1 MNMNIGAGVVAIAG
15 PGAKATAAQGAAFG
29 TGAGAGAIIGAGAKP
44 GWLNPTGVGAGGA
57 CARWCL
63 ARKREASVVIGPVA
77 AIRPQSTARIPLHWP
92 GIALTT

>member
-1 MNMNIGAGVVAIAG
+1 MNIGAGVVAYAG
-15 PGAKATAAQGAAFG
+15 PGAAATAAQGAALG
-29 TGAGAGAIIGAGAKP
+29 AGAGAGAIIGEGAIGALLNATAGA
-44 GWLNPTGVGAGGA
+44 GAGA
-57 CARWCL
+57 WCL